1 MPYTVRLKGQVAV
14 ITGGNSGIG
23 RATALAMAREGAKV
37 VVAARDKNKGEDTVG
52 AIRKAGGDACFVPT
66 DVTRERQ
73 VARLVARTVGRYSKL
88 TLLFNNAGVFLKGS
102 VLDIPIADWDRVI
115 DVNVRGTFLCSR
127 YAIPRM
133 IEAGGGVIINC
144 SSVSAVVGNAGGSA
158 YNASKGA
165 IQNLTKNMALDFVDK
180 GIRTVNVCP
189 GVIETPMLV
198 GDIKDSKELKKAR
211 RRSGKKQ
218 VMGRWGRP
226 EEIAEAVVFLASP
239 EASYVNGTSLFVDG
253 GLLARWG
260 TR

>member
-1 MPYTVRLKGQVAV
+1 MRLKEQVAV

-23 RATALAMAREGAKV
+23 RAAALAMAREGAKV
-37 VVAARDKNKGEDTVG
+37 VVAARDKKKGDATV
-52 AIRKAGGDACFVPT
+52 AEIRRAGGDAFFVTT

-73 VARLVARTVGRYSKL
+73 VSRMVERTLERFGKL
-88 TLLFNNAGVFLKGS
+88 TVLFNNAGVFLKGS
-102 VLDIPIADWDRVI
+102 VVDIPIADWDRVMA
-115 DVNVRGTFLCSR
+115 VNVRGTFLCSR
-127 YAIPRM
+127 YAIPMMVR
-133 IEAGGGVIINC
+133 AGGGVIINC

-165 IQNLTKNMALDFVDK
+165 IQNLTKNMALDFVEQ

-198 GDIKDSKELKKAR
+198 GDIEDPKELKKVR